1 MPRQAGTQQQWGLLK
16 RRLLRREEQAAKGL
30 LRLLRDARR
39 DVKRAILDASDA
51 ATGRELTEVRRGLDN
66 AIGVLDGRMKSRL
79 QTDVLEAVKIGGELG
94 SVGGPRLALA
104 FALDPR
110 MLEQVNL
117 YHADLIQDLTDAL
130 RAGITRR
137 VQLGILAGKPLE
149 QIAAEVAAY
158 RTQGRKTL
166 QPIGPFRTAE
176 QRAMAIARTE
186 VNRVANMAT
195 QSRMEAII
203 RAEPN
208 KYEKVWVSQKD
219 ERTRPAHLAADGQT
233 VSINAKF
240 TVGGFKCKYPCDP
253 ALPAAQ
259 SVHCRCGMRLKEK
272 TFEQSVEGR

>member
-1 MPRQAGTQQQWGLLK
+1 MPRQAGTQHQWGLLK

-30 LRLLRDARR
+30 LRLLREARR

-51 ATGRELTEVRRGLDN
+51 TAGRELTEVRRGLDN
-66 AIGVLDGRMKSRL
+66 AIGVLAGRMKSRL
-79 QTDVLEAVKIGGELG
+79 QIDVLEAAKIGGELG

-110 MLEQVNL
+110 MLEQLNL

-130 RAGITRR
+130 RAGITKR

-166 QPIGPFRTAE
+166 HPNGPFRTAE

-208 KYEKVWVSQKD
+208 KYDKEWESQKD

-240 TVGGFKCKYPCDP
+240 TVGGVKCKYPCGP
-253 ALPAAQ
+253 ALPASR
-259 SVHCRCGMRLKEK
+259 SVHCRCGMRLKE
-272 TFEQSVEGR
+272 RNPNA